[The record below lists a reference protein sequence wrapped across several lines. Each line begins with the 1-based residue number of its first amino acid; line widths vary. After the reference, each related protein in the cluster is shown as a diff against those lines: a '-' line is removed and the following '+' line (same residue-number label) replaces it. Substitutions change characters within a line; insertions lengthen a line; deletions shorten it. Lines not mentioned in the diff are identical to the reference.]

1 MSTRD
6 PNSPSVPEPLSEHS
20 RLPNLI
26 TLVAIVVLLLVGIV
40 AISLV

>member
-6 PNSPSVPEPLSEHS
+6 PNSPSVPEPLTESR
-20 RLPNLI
+20 RLPHVI
-26 TLVAIVVLLLVGIV
+26 TIAAVVIVVVLGIV

>member
-1 MSTRD
+1 MSTHD
-6 PNSPSVPEPLSEHS
+6 PNSSPVPEPLEEHS

-26 TLVAIVVLLLVGIV
+26 TLVAIVVLLVVGIV